1 MQKQNLAVVSAVLAL
16 VYANSAKADDS
27 ELLKR
32 IEQLETRI
40 SELENNQTQ
49 TPIPTVQGTPINS
62 MSAFNPYISVVL
74 NGAYNYYSNKD
85 KEISGFQIGEEGE
98 SPDKG
103 FSLGE
108 SEINIGANVDDKFLA
123 NLTAA
128 VVSEDGDDKVELEEA
143 FIQTIGLPYGITATA
158 GRMKPV
164 FGYLNEK
171 HAHTDEFADR
181 PLPYRVFLNNS
192 YRDDGA
198 QVSIVLPTD
207 FYTEIGGGL
216 YKGGY
221 FPASSEGSGDGAA
234 NAFVKFGGDIT
245 DNQAWLAGVSY
256 LYAKSNK
263 GRESDDITF
272 KGKDNLYG
280 LSLKYT
286 YAPTGNNKESEL
298 ALQGEYL
305 FRDEKGKYNVENAG
319 FEPYDNKS
327 SGWYL
332 QGTYKFMSNWKVGYR
347 YAQMRPDDVPDVFK
361 DTPLDSQGH
370 KPEIH
375 SLMAEWNNSEFSRIR
390 LQYNYDKTSKKDD
403 NQIVLEYTMSFGA
416 HGAHSF

>member
-1 MQKQNLAVVSAVLAL
+1 MQKQNLAVISAVLAL
-16 VYANSAKADDS
+16 VCANSVQAGDT

-40 SELENNQTQ
+40 NELENKQTQ
-49 TPIPTVQGTPINS
+49 TPTPIEQATPMS
-62 MSAFNPYISVVL
+62 SISAFNPYISVVL
-74 NGAYNYYSNKD
+74 NGGYNYYSNKD
-85 KEISGFQIGEEGE
+85 KEIGGFQIGEEGE

-128 VVSEDGDDKVELEEA
+128 VVSEDGDDKIELEEA

-181 PLPYRVFLNNS
+181 PLPYRVFLNNA
-192 YRDDGA
+192 YRDDGLQTA
-198 QVSIVLPTD
+198 IVLPTD
-207 FYTEIGGGL
+207 FYAEIGGGL

-234 NAFVKFGGDIT
+234 NAFIKFGGDIT
-245 DNQAWLAGVSY
+245 DNQAWLAGFSY

-263 GRESDDITF
+263 GRESDDIVF

-286 YAPTGNNKESEL
+286 YAPSGNNKESEL
-298 ALQGEYL
+298 AIQGEYL
-305 FRDEKGKYNVENAG
+305 FRNEKGKYNIEDAG
-319 FEPYDNKS
+319 FKQYNNNS

-332 QGTYKFMSNWKVGYR
+332 QGTYKFLTNWKVGYR
-347 YAQMRPDDVPDVFK
+347 YAQMRPDDVPNSFK

-370 KPEIH
+370 KPEMH

-403 NQIVLEYTMSFGA
+403 NQIVLEYTVSFGA

>member
-1 MQKQNLAVVSAVLAL
+1 MQKQNLAVISAVLAL
-16 VYANSAKADDS
+16 VCANSAKADDS

-40 SELENNQTQ
+40 NELENNQTQ
-49 TPIPTVQGTPINS
+49 TPVPQNSQINGL
-62 MSAFNPYISVVL
+62 SAFNPYVSVVL

-128 VVSEDGDDKVELEEA
+128 VVSEDGDDKIELEEA
-143 FIQTIGLPYGITATA
+143 FIQSIGLPYGITATA
-158 GRMKPV
+158 GRLKPV

-181 PLPYRVFLNNS
+181 PLPYRVFLNNA
-192 YRDDGA
+192 YKDDGA
-198 QVSIVLPTD
+198 QISVVLPTD
-207 FYTEIGGGL
+207 FYAEIGGGL

-234 NAFVKFGGDIT
+234 NAYVKFGGDIT
-245 DNQAWLAGVSY
+245 DNQAWLAGFSY
-256 LYAKSNK
+256 LYAKSNE
-263 GRESDDITF
+263 GRETDDIVF

-286 YAPTGNNKESEL
+286 FAPTGNNKESEL

-305 FRDEKGKYNVENAG
+305 FRDEKGKYNIEDAG
-319 FEPYDNKS
+319 FEQYNSNS

-332 QGTYKFMSNWKVGYR
+332 QGTYKFMTNWKVGYR
-347 YAQMRPDDVPDVFK
+347 YAQMRPDNVPDALK
-361 DTPLDSQGH
+361 DTPLDAKGH
-370 KPEIH
+370 KPEMH
-375 SLMAEWNNSEFSRIR
+375 SVMAEWDNSEFSRIR
-390 LQYNYDKTSKKDD
+390 LQYNYDKASKKDD